1 MDIKAF
7 TDKEYFKVI
16 RLYPRVG
23 RIKSLAEKD
32 VEYHP
37 DLDDEYE
44 VHNEHDKLF
53 KKILERKKETE
64 FAVKKV
70 LNLEENEK
78 LEIISVRNEF
88 VTIDFRGKQADM
100 VYKLK
105 DKDVYFLVEH
115 QSTQD
120 SDMAYRILE
129 YEVEIM
135 SLAFQEK
142 GFKSKFCE
150 KVIPI
155 VIYTG
160 QGKWKQPKS
169 IVEIQEKFGYE
180 VKPNVNYA
188 GIGEYNVLDI
198 NDYTKEELLKEGT
211 FLARAMLIE
220 KAKGEDELIEILDKV
235 VPMTKEDE
243 KADMISILR
252 YILVKD
258 LGKERAQKYINML
271 EGGMDMGTFVNE
283 LRADRERSLLKAKE
297 DGEKLGR
304 KEGIFQVALEML
316 KSNMKETDILK
327 VTHIS
332 KKELEQLKLQMV

>member
-1 MDIKAF
+1 M
-7 TDKEYFKVI
+7 
-16 RLYPRVG
+16 
-23 RIKSLAEKD
+23 
-32 VEYHP
+32 
-37 DLDDEYE
+37 
-44 VHNEHDKLF
+44 
-53 KKILERKKETE
+53 
-64 FAVKKV
+64 
-70 LNLEENEK
+70 
-78 LEIISVRNEF
+78 
-88 VTIDFRGKQADM
+88 
-100 VYKLK
+100 
-105 DKDVYFLVEH
+105 
-115 QSTQD
+115 
-120 SDMAYRILE
+120 
-129 YEVEIM
+129 
-135 SLAFQEK
+135 
-142 GFKSKFCE
+142 
-150 KVIPI
+150 
-155 VIYTG
+155 
-160 QGKWKQPKS
+160 
-169 IVEIQEKFGYE
+169 
-180 VKPNVNYA
+180 
-188 GIGEYNVLDI
+188 LDI

-283 LRADRERSLLKAKE
+283 LRADRERTLLKAKE
-297 DGEKLGR
+297 DGEKLGRKEGR